1 MDTHHWCVWE
11 ITLQGPR
18 LSCPRG
24 QSSKQDRVR
33 AVLCVFHASD
43 SASACCTRSICH
55 PHVSVW
61 FIQLQECCSHATKV
75 CISCFFPEW
84 WYQSFLETYSP
95 TQSDGKSRRHLHPR
109 LHFPVLPT
117 ADRNVNILY
126 VFLTTYAVR
135 NQIDSSILYL
145 SKSWTNTLYYSSNY
159 LSLSNSLCNHNWAP
173 SLHWNKL
180 IYHGP
185 ITELIKRITWCWW
198 KGNGEPYIAV
208 VENRRGSPSRRPLNP
223 SSKDELESSKYC
235 AGRLSSKLASFSLK
249 AFQEDGRMNE

>member
-24 QSSKQDRVR
+24 QSSKQDSVR

-75 CISCFFPEW
+75 CIFCFCPEW

-95 TQSDGKSRRHLHPR
+95 TKSDGKSRRHLHQG
-109 LHFPVLPT
+109 LHFPVPPT

-126 VFLTTYAVR
+126 AFLTIHAVR
-135 NQIDSSILYL
+135 
-145 SKSWTNTLYYSSNY
+145 NTLYYSSNY

-173 SLHWNKL
+173 SLHWSKWN
-180 IYHGP
+180 YHGP
-185 ITELIKRITWCWW
+185 ITELIKRLTCCWW

-208 VENRRGSPSRRPLNP
+208 VENRRGSPPCRPLNP